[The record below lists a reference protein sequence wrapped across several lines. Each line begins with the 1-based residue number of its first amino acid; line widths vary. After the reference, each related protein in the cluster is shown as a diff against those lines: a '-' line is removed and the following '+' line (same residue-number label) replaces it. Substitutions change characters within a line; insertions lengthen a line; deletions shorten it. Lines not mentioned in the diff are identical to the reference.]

1 MESPERMKM
10 VIDYEK
16 VSARRFSKEVGTKSE
31 NVIYHVLRG
40 RNEISLSLA
49 KQVNER
55 YPEIN
60 YVWLLTGHGNMLNA
74 DGDFVEDVK
83 EPGKLISMKNVPVIP
98 IHARAGYLNG
108 YGDPEY
114 IESMQTM
121 NVEVD
126 QTFHGKYRIF
136 EVDGDSMDDGTSRG
150 YVDGE
155 LVYAERFREAT
166 GWTRHFIIEC
176 RKTHKS
182 LACG

>member
-1 MESPERMKM
+1 
-10 VIDYEK
+10 
-16 VSARRFSKEVGTKSE
+16 
-31 NVIYHVLRG
+31 
-40 RNEISLSLA
+40 
-49 KQVNER
+49 
-55 YPEIN
+55 
-60 YVWLLTGHGNMLNA
+60 MLNA

-155 LVYAERFREAT
+155 LVYSFRT
-166 GWTRHFIIEC
+166 FHDIYV
-176 RKTHKS
+176 
-182 LACG
+182 L